1 MDDEGQL
8 HGDLHG
14 GAVAAVAVE
23 QPEQSVLDSL
33 AEVPLPADGLVL
45 AGSAFASIDNLTTQ
59 VTALV
64 QYIIYL
70 IWINELWVGIMDND
84 ALLCNCTF

>member
-33 AEVPLPADGLVL
+33 TEVPLPADGLVL
-45 AGSAFASIDNLTTQ
+45 AGSAFASIDNLTAQ
-59 VTALV
+59 ETAV
-64 QYIIYL
+64 AQWYSTSYI
-70 IWINELWVGIMDND
+70 
-84 ALLCNCTF
+84 

>member
-8 HGDLHG
+8 HGDLYG

-23 QPEQSVLDSL
+23 QPEQSVLNSL

-70 IWINELWVGIMDND
+70 IWINESWVGIMDND